1 VRARSGK
8 LQLRMDPKIHAA
20 LVRAAVRKRRSVNQL
35 INQYIQEGL
44 ESDQKRG
51 ERFIRTL
58 DSLPR
63 IPAQARITREDAY
76 AEE

>member
-1 VRARSGK
+1 VKARSGK

-35 INQYIQEGL
+35 INQYIREGL

-63 IPAQARITREDAY
+63 IPVQARITREDAY
-76 AEE
+76 ADE

>member
-1 VRARSGK
+1 
-8 LQLRMDPKIHAA
+8 MDPKIHAA
-20 LVRAAVRKRRSVNQL
+20 LVRASVRKRKSVNQL
-35 INQYIQEGL
+35 INQYIREGL

-63 IPAQARITREDAY
+63 IPARARITREDAY